1 MNLSNGHISK
11 EERQRRL
18 QIETTLKGSADKISK
33 PPRYLTSTQKKIY
46 KNIIQELEASNILS
60 NLDVYI
66 LVSLCRAID
75 RVNYIEKLIDNDI
88 DLISN
93 KTLMSSKDKYT
104 KDMYRCCN
112 ELCLSPHSRAK
123 LSSINADHEANKQ
136 DPLLKILNMA

>member
-88 DLISN
+88 DFLHDTQILKYKQHRQLKEIILEILIFN
-93 KTLMSSKDKYT
+93 IIKILGII
-104 KDMYRCCN
+104 
-112 ELCLSPHSRAK
+112 EV
-123 LSSINADHEANKQ
+123 SSIIPKYLEN
-136 DPLLKILNMA
+136 